1 MKAIQTEE
9 TITTIITKYEAIDGT
24 IFESKD
30 ECKKYED
37 TAICVLRSRYNPLVI
52 TSTTEYDL
60 FQVGSDE
67 CVIDV
72 IKLQSEQD
80 VDTILQLCHYY
91 HNWLKEDKCKD
102 RLQKI
107 SIRINKAFSENDYL
121 FISKGWESDNFMP
134 LFTYMQ
140 FADHIISKLNSNDK

>member
-1 MKAIQTEE
+1 MNTIQTKE
-9 TITTIITKYEAIDGT
+9 TTIITKYEAIDGT

-52 TSTTEYDL
+52 ISTTEYNL

-72 IKLQSEQD
+72 VKLQSEQD
-80 VDTILQLCHYY
+80 IDTILQLCYY
-91 HNWLKEDKCKD
+91 HHNWLKEDKYKN
-102 RLQKI
+102 RLQEI
-107 SIRINKAFSENDYL
+107 STMLSEAFRENDYL
-121 FISKGWESDNFMP
+121 FISKGWESDNFNP
-134 LFTYMQ
+134 IFTYMQ
-140 FADHIISKLNSNDK
+140 LGNHLSSKLNPNDK